1 MLGPRILTAIVL
13 VAVLLGALL
22 APVTWPFTAL
32 MGLIILLAAWE
43 WSRLSGYSTP
53 LTYAWAA
60 VACAGCVAMSW
71 GGWPVARSGVA
82 PIFLFVMG
90 GVWIVA
96 GAELLHAGVP
106 SWSRIPR
113 GLRMLGGLCALWAAW
128 LAAVALIAR
137 FGAWYLVSVLALAWA
152 ADIAAYFAGR
162 AFGRRKLAPTISP
175 GKSWAGVVGGQLG
188 VLAMVAL
195 VVGYFPRGNFY
206 SDLMHHAGWLPGAL
220 LVMALAAMSVVGDLI
235 ESLMKRSM
243 GMKDSSHL
251 LPGHGGVLDRI
262 DALLPILPLSMALVQ
277 GLQF

>member
-71 GGWPVARSGVA
+71 GEWPVARSGFA

-96 GAELLHAGVP
+96 GAGLLHAGVP

-128 LAAVALIAR
+128 LAAVALFVR

-220 LVMALAAMSVVGDLI
+220 LVMALAAMSVVGDLV